1 MLRLNSRQDKCCEI
15 RSGAIHAF
23 LIYRVFMSFWNLQ
36 LTWFWGAFLLDVLCF
51 TALSWNTRVWGLS
64 LGSFQGF
71 RVPVFYSCRQP
82 IGLVWFPSFDGEGW
96 PLHAACS
103 SGKDGQVVPLSFPVP
118 NAWRVLLPTQ
128 WTCLAEAHL
137 LLIWIKHHKVT
148 EDTKMMFP
156 TAVLVWALCRKGLG
170 LTRVEYS
177 EKMLLKHF
185 RLELCWVCITG

>member
-1 MLRLNSRQDKCCEI
+1 MP
-15 RSGAIHAF
+15 F
-23 LIYRVFMSFWNLQ
+23 LSAGSSWVSETSSSPDFEVLFCWMCS
-36 LTWFWGAFLLDVLCF
+36 ASLLYHETPGF
-51 TALSWNTRVWGLS
+51 GGLS

-71 RVPVFYSCRQP
+71 RVPVFYPCRQP

-103 SGKDGQVVPLSFPVP
+103 SGKDGQVVPLSFPVL